1 MVFTVNV
8 TQANLDEA
16 LRKID
21 LGYHICEVC
30 PIAQGLSE
38 VPGVTNV
45 SVGLGSASFAI
56 GGQKYTIWLDK
67 KETEFTRQ
75 WGRKS
80 YRLSALPFSFP
91 IDTEK
96 RI

>member
-16 LRKID
+16 VWKIA
-21 LGYHICEVC
+21 LGYNICEIC

-45 SVGLGSASFAI
+45 SVGLGTASFAI
-56 GGQKYTIWLDK
+56 GGQKYTVWLDK
-67 KETEFTRQ
+67 KETEFIRQ
-75 WGRKS
+75 WGRRS
-80 YRLSALPFSFP
+80 LRLRALPFSFP

-96 RI
+96 HI